1 MQHFLMAPFHRLQA
15 SYAVPS
21 GFSLCW
27 VRPTVN
33 KLRKWSIK
41 IIKHIFGFYWT
52 TGKINFQYISDSFFS
67 CLSLSGFCCFF
78 SFLFSFFN
86 FTIKWNLTCIL
97 VNREKSIPPWVAPL
111 SYFYY
116 IVCYFCFSSSNFI
129 IELNV

>member
-41 IIKHIFGFYWT
+41 VIKHIFGFYWT
-52 TGKINFQYISDSFFS
+52 TGKITFS
-67 CLSLSGFCCFF
+67 IYFRFIF
-78 SFLFSFFN
+78 FLFKPLRLLLLFFFFFFN

-129 IELNV
+129 IKLNV